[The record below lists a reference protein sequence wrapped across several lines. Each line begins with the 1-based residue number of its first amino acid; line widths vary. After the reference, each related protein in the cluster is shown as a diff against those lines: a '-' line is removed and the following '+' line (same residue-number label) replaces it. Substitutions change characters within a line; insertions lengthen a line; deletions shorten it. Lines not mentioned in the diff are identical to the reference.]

1 MFLRDTTNLSL
12 FQKLQDDLA
21 AEIQETPP
29 GERLLSEPELAV
41 KLGVSRTTLR
51 EAMRMFEGQ
60 GLIRRR
66 QGVGTF
72 VVDPKLAIES
82 SFDVLES
89 IETQA
94 HRLGMN
100 VVMGYHEN
108 RVDLAGE
115 ELAKK
120 FGFSPTT
127 LVQTVSRSISIG
139 ERPVAYLVDTV
150 PASILAQTSYS
161 KGVDFNGSI
170 LDLLIKEQA
179 VPVSHSEAIFT
190 AVPASQIIAKRLQL
204 QRGDPILKL
213 DGLLFDLNNQV
224 IDISQSYYVPGF
236 YKFRAIR
243 QIHKG

>member
-1 MFLRDTTNLSL
+1 MFSRDNSNLSL

-29 GERLLSEPELAV
+29 GERLLSEPELSV

-72 VVDPKLAIES
+72 VVDAQQTIES

-94 HRLGMN
+94 QRLGLN
-100 VVMGYHEN
+100 VIMGHHET
-108 RVDLAGE
+108 RTDYAGE
-115 ELAKK
+115 EYAKK
-120 FGFSPTT
+120 FGITAKTPI
-127 LVQTVSRSISIG
+127 QTISRSINVG
-139 ERPVAYLVDTV
+139 DRPVAYLIDTL
-150 PASILAQTSYS
+150 PLELLSETSYLRGIEFS
-161 KGVDFNGSI
+161 GSI
-170 LDLLIKEQA
+170 LDLLIREMPQLI
-179 VPVSHSEAIFT
+179 SHSEAIIS
-190 AVPASQIIAKRLQL
+190 AVPAASIIAKRLQL

-213 DGLLFDLNNQV
+213 DGSLFNKEGQV
-224 IDISQSYYVPGF
+224 IDISQSFYVPGF

-243 QIHKG
+243 QVR

>member
-1 MFLRDTTNLSL
+1 MFSRDNSNLSL

-29 GERLLSEPELAV
+29 GERLLSEPELSV

-72 VVDPKLAIES
+72 VVDSRQTIES
-82 SFDVLES
+82 TFDVLES

-94 HRLGMN
+94 QRLGLSI
-100 VVMGYHEN
+100 VMGHHET
-108 RVDLAGE
+108 RTDFAGE
-115 ELAKK
+115 EFAKK
-120 FGFSPTT
+120 FGISPDTP
-127 LVQTVSRSISIG
+127 VQTISRSINIG
-139 ERPVAYLVDTV
+139 DRPVAYLVDTLPV
-150 PASILAQTSYS
+150 SLLAQTSYS
-161 KGVDFNGSI
+161 KGIEFNGSI
-170 LDLLIKEQA
+170 LDLLVRERPQLI
-179 VPVSHSEAIFT
+179 SHSEAIIS
-190 AVPASQIIAKRLQL
+190 AVPAASIIAKRLQL

-213 DGLLFDLNNQV
+213 DGNLFNKEGQI

-236 YKFRAIR
+236 YKFRAVR
-243 QIHKG
+243 QIG

>member
-1 MFLRDTTNLSL
+1 MFSRDNSNLSL

-29 GERLLSEPELAV
+29 GERLLSEPELSV

-72 VVDPKLAIES
+72 VVDARQTIES
-82 SFDVLES
+82 TFDVLES

-94 HRLGMN
+94 QRLGLSI
-100 VVMGYHEN
+100 VMGHHET
-108 RVDLAGE
+108 RTDFAGE
-115 ELAKK
+115 EFAKK
-120 FGFSPTT
+120 FGISPDTP
-127 LVQTVSRSISIG
+127 VQTISRSINIG
-139 ERPVAYLVDTV
+139 DRPVAYLVDTLPV
-150 PASILAQTSYS
+150 SLLAQTSYS
-161 KGVDFNGSI
+161 KGIEFNGSI
-170 LDLLIKEQA
+170 LDLLVRERPQLI
-179 VPVSHSEAIFT
+179 SHSEAIIS
-190 AVPASQIIAKRLQL
+190 AVPAASIIAKRLQL

-213 DGLLFDLNNQV
+213 DGSLFNKEGQI

-236 YKFRAIR
+236 YKFRAVR
-243 QIHKG
+243 QIG

>member
-1 MFLRDTTNLSL
+1 
-12 FQKLQDDLA
+12 
-21 AEIQETPP
+21 
-29 GERLLSEPELAV
+29 
-41 KLGVSRTTLR
+41 
-51 EAMRMFEGQ
+51 
-60 GLIRRR
+60 
-66 QGVGTF
+66 
-72 VVDPKLAIES
+72 
-82 SFDVLES
+82 
-89 IETQA
+89 
-94 HRLGMN
+94 
-100 VVMGYHEN
+100 MGYHEN
-108 RVDLAGE
+108 RIDLAGE
-115 ELAKK
+115 ELAAK

-170 LDLLIKEQA
+170 LDLLIKEQS

-190 AVPASQIIAKRLQL
+190 AVPAAQIIAKRLQL

-213 DGLLFDLNNQV
+213 DGLLFDLNGQI
-224 IDISQSYYVPGF
+224 IDISQSFYVPGF